1 MVAADADGNK
11 ASPLVALLAG
21 GIAGG
26 VEAACTYPFE
36 FAKTRVQLYGHE
48 GLRNPFAVV
57 ARVARQE
64 GLGALY
70 KGCSTMIVVC
80 RWTFSLSS
88 GVPCRSFSP
97 LFSCF
102 LVRTGGEHSV
112 SYLI

>member
-1 MVAADADGNK
+1 MVAADAEGNK
-11 ASPLVALLAG
+11 ASPLVALFAG
-21 GIAGG
+21 GVAGG

-64 GLGALY
+64 GLAALY

-80 RWTFSLSS
+80 CCWTLSLSS
-88 GVPCRSFSP
+88 FL
-97 LFSCF
+97 LFF
-102 LVRTGGEHSV
+102 LRDGGW
-112 SYLI
+112 I